1 MKINNKDIKET
12 FNADVVS
19 FSPSTMQIENNIIMM
34 DSSYSIN
41 LGIQQLKPQI
51 RTLVLDFYSEDDMS
65 NFTSEISSSFVLN
78 INDGYIYWCYTKDTP
93 TINEDI
99 YESYTY
105 SVNVYA
111 VKQKDIVT
119 KTVVNEINIQGN
131 VYCEAVIELTST
143 KKLETYTINE
153 ITVKN
158 LKANDTLIIDG
169 IEKKVFYSSDPSTS
183 VFDDTNIFSF
193 PKFYPGVNDITVS
206 DSSVKVVIKYYPT
219 YM

>member
-111 VKQKDIVT
+111 VKQRDIVT

>member
-78 INDGYIYWCYTKDTP
+78 IHDGYIYWCYTKDTP

-169 IEKKVFYSSDPSTS
+169 IEKKVFYSSDPSAS